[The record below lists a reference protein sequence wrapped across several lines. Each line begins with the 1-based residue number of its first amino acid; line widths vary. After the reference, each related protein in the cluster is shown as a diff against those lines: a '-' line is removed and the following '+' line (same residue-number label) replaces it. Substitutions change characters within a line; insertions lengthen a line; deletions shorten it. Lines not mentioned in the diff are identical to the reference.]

1 MTFLNKQNFSL
12 ILFLIPTSFVIGIA
26 LTEFLVFSGILLF
39 LIFNRDS
46 SLYLDKK
53 IIFLLIFSF
62 YIFLNAKFQI
72 LDDLK
77 FSSYFHFRFVFLSLS
92 IVYFC
97 QIIQRSNKNIFLL
110 LVFPI
115 SIILFDAIFQYLSGA
130 NLLGFEVSR
139 SGRISSFFNDELV
152 LGSFLV
158 RLWPII
164 IWGLFFFNIDLKKN
178 FFYLIIFFSFY
189 LISIYL
195 SGERTSFFLSTIFIF
210 GIFLVIKKLRKII
223 LVSIISFLIF
233 AFSISYFKIGK
244 DDPSG
249 RIILK
254 TFNQITNYKY
264 TEIDRTKHGL
274 DNKNY
279 KVFSNTHEGH
289 IILSL
294 NLFNE
299 NKIFGVGPKGFRY
312 YCRSV
317 EYYPPLG
324 ICSTHP
330 HNISLQILTELG
342 LIGSIFYFISGL
354 FVLYNFFGP
363 ILRKEFS
370 NEYLAFYSAAL
381 GVFINL
387 FPFIPGGNFF
397 NNWISIVLY
406 YNIGFYLYSY
416 KKCINK

>member
-1 MTFLNKQNFSL
+1 MVIILRKKNYFFTNFFL
-12 ILFLIPTSFVIGIA
+12 
-26 LTEFLVFSGILLF
+26 
-39 LIFNRDS
+39 
-46 SLYLDKK
+46 
-53 IIFLLIFSF
+53 F
-62 YIFLNAKFQI
+62 YIFLNAKLQI
-72 LDDLK
+72 LDNLK
-77 FSSYFHFRFVFLSLS
+77 FSSYLHFRFVFLSLS
-92 IVYFC
+92 IIYFC
-97 QIIQRSNKNIFLL
+97 QIIQRSNKNLFLL
-110 LVFPI
+110 LVSPI
-115 SIILFDAIFQYLSGA
+115 FLILFDVIFQFFSGA
-130 NLLGFEVSR
+130 NLLGFQIIN
-139 SGRISSFFNDELV
+139 GRISSFFNDELV
-152 LGSFLV
+152 LGSFIV

-189 LISIYL
+189 QISIYL

-210 GIFLVIKKLRKII
+210 GIFLFIKKLIKII

-317 EYYPPLG
+317 EYDPLWEFVQH
-324 ICSTHP
+324 IH
-330 HNISLQILTELG
+330 I
-342 LIGSIFYFISGL
+342 IFHFRY
-354 FVLYNFFGP
+354 
-363 ILRKEFS
+363 
-370 NEYLAFYSAAL
+370 
-381 GVFINL
+381 
-387 FPFIPGGNFF
+387 
-397 NNWISIVLY
+397 
-406 YNIGFYLYSY
+406 
-416 KKCINK
+416 

>member
-130 NLLGFEVSR
+130 NLLGFQVSS

-178 FFYLIIFFSFY
+178 FFYLIIFF
-189 LISIYL
+189 
-195 SGERTSFFLSTIFIF
+195 
-210 GIFLVIKKLRKII
+210 
-223 LVSIISFLIF
+223 
-233 AFSISYFKIGK
+233 
-244 DDPSG
+244 
-249 RIILK
+249 
-254 TFNQITNYKY
+254 
-264 TEIDRTKHGL
+264 
-274 DNKNY
+274 
-279 KVFSNTHEGH
+279 
-289 IILSL
+289 ILS
-294 NLFNE
+294 N
-299 NKIFGVGPKGFRY
+299 
-312 YCRSV
+312 
-317 EYYPPLG
+317 
-324 ICSTHP
+324 
-330 HNISLQILTELG
+330 
-342 LIGSIFYFISGL
+342 
-354 FVLYNFFGP
+354 
-363 ILRKEFS
+363 
-370 NEYLAFYSAAL
+370 
-381 GVFINL
+381 INL
-387 FPFIPGGNFF
+387 FIR
-397 NNWISIVLY
+397 
-406 YNIGFYLYSY
+406 
-416 KKCINK
+416 